1 MQEVRD
7 VVGRPG
13 FRRAASNFGWLAV
26 ERVVRFGFGTVVGLL
41 VARHLG
47 PERFGTLSY
56 CVALVTLA
64 GVVPALGL
72 DALLRRQVVQ
82 DPARAADWLL
92 SALVLRAAAG
102 LMLVLGV
109 LAASGAGLGLA
120 GEEAGTV
127 AVLALLLLQPAL
139 FTPEPWL
146 HAGLHGRW
154 VALTQIGA
162 LAVAGVVRLRLI
174 AADARLAAF
183 AWVLVAEMG
192 VTAVGFWLA
201 SRRLGLAWAAGRPT
215 WATARRLLG
224 EAWPLLCAGLAV
236 AIYMKIDEV
245 MLRHLAGPGVVGVY
259 AAAVKL
265 SELSY
270 FVPTAL
276 AASVLPALLRS
287 RGEASGYARRQQQYY
302 DLSAALA
309 YGFAVPCALL
319 APWLVGWAYGE
330 RYAGAAPVL
339 AVHAWAAVFV
349 FLGVARAQWLVNEG
363 LTRFYLAAT
372 CAGAVVNILL
382 NLLLIPRW
390 GGVGAA
396 WATVAAQ
403 ALASWLVSYL
413 HPAVRPTAAMQ
424 TRALLLPL
432 RGWTYLRRP
441 ARAEAG
447 P

>member
-26 ERVVRFGFGTVVGLL
+26 ERVVRFGFGTGVGLL

-47 PERFGTLSY
+47 PDRFGTLSY
-56 CVALVTLA
+56 CVALTTLL
-64 GVVPALGL
+64 GVLPGLGL
-72 DALLRRQVVQ
+72 DAILRRQLVRE
-82 DPARAADWLL
+82 PGRAAEWLL
-92 SALVLRAAAG
+92 GALGLRAA
-102 LMLVLGV
+102 V
-109 LAASGAGLGLA
+109 GLGLIVGVLTA
-120 GEEAGTV
+120 ARAGWGLKGEEPGTV

-139 FTPEPWL
+139 FVPEPWL
-146 HAGLHGRW
+146 QAGLHGRS
-154 VALTQIGA
+154 VALVQIGA
-162 LAVAGVVRLRLI
+162 LAVAGAVRLRLI
-174 AADARLAAF
+174 AVDAPLAAF
-183 AWVLVAEMG
+183 AWVLVAEMA
-192 VTAVGFWLA
+192 VTAAGFWLA
-201 SRRLGLAWAAGRPT
+201 SRRLGVAWVASRPT
-215 WATARRLLG
+215 WSTARRLLG
-224 EAWPLLCAGLAV
+224 EAWPLLGASVAV
-236 AIYMKIDEV
+236 AVYMKIDEV
-245 MLRHLAGPGVVGVY
+245 MLRHLAGPEAVGVY

-265 SELSY
+265 SELGY

-276 AASVLPALLRS
+276 AASVLPALLRV
-287 RGEASGYARRQQQYY
+287 RADAAEYARRQQQYY
-302 DLSAALA
+302 DLSAGLA
-309 YGFAVPCALL
+309 YGFAVPCTLL
-319 APWLVGWAYGE
+319 APWLVAWAYGE
-330 RYAGAAPVL
+330 RYAGAAPIL
-339 AVHAWAAVFV
+339 AVHAWAAAFV

-372 CAGAVVNILL
+372 CAGAGVNVLL

-432 RGWTYLRRP
+432 RGWVYLRRP
-441 ARAEAG
+441 ARAEG
-447 P
+447 RP